1 MSILKKTKY
10 GGIFLKKFK
19 IISYIVLLIVLVVLA
34 LTVYTSA
41 TQNNEDD
48 EKQKVVSEIRYL
60 DTKLVDLF
68 NNMNNIET
76 RNYQIA
82 TTKIEESRAA
92 ENSGSGSSSSEGGE
106 NSSDSNSDSGSN
118 SSSNSDS
125 SSTQDSSS
133 NNTQTENT
141 GESYEMKAS
150 GILTSNRDIDWTS
163 CKNELELI
171 YTSMS
176 TITLDLYSLN
186 VGQEDILNFNQQM
199 DNLTASIEEENK
211 QVVLDNLV
219 NLYTYIPKF
228 AQTTVDDTLYKTV
241 LETKLNIFNA
251 YAKLDTGDWD
261 GMNTNITDAITTYSS
276 LLTNAEIEAN
286 KQSGINKGYVMLN
299 ELKNA
304 VTSQNSSVFLI
315 KYKNSLE
322 EINNL

>member
-1 MSILKKTKY
+1 M
-10 GGIFLKKFK
+10 KKFK

-48 EKQKVVSEIRYL
+48 EKQKAVSEIRYL

-76 RNYQIA
+76 RNYQIS

-106 NSSDSNSDSGSN
+106 NSSDSNSGSGSD

-219 NLYTYIPKF
+219 NVYTYIPKF
-228 AQTTVDDTLYKTV
+228 AQATVDDTLYKTV
-241 LETKLNIFNA
+241 LETKLNVFNA

-286 KQSGINKGYVMLN
+286 KQAGVNKGYVMLN

-315 KYKNSLE
+315 KYKNLLE